1 MKEPRYIKIESGGYE
16 GSSGY
21 AQHLNSALGDYF
33 RTPPNELERIVV
45 GSHEAHQPFYLSIKN
60 TSLLIISLVLRESL
74 SECVVYFRLD
84 QRQLIAYCLILK
96 MLLDL
101 VLLADNA

>member
-45 GSHEAHQPFYLSIKN
+45 GSYEAHQPFTYQSR
-60 TSLLIISLVLRESL
+60 T
-74 SECVVYFRLD
+74 RL
-84 QRQLIAYCLILK
+84 Y
-96 MLLDL
+96 
-101 VLLADNA
+101 